1 MCVSTEIVK
10 DIICPQ
16 CGESQKYKLYA
27 SINVRENP
35 EFKDR
40 ILDETLFDW
49 RCRRCNYFAAMA
61 YPFLYTD
68 PVAGYVI
75 SMVPMGAGSTVE
87 PTEAVKDYVKR
98 SVKNLAE
105 LKEKILTFDAGCDDV
120 AIELVKNALC
130 GIIKSTYNVSRVHA
144 YFSRVNERENEI
156 EFAIFLPKKT
166 EPVYHSTKMDVY
178 RQSQE
183 VLRAL
188 DFVDPEGFAR
198 VDSKLAKKVIEEY
211 QNI

>member
-1 MCVSTEIVK
+1 MSTEITK

-16 CGESQKYKLYA
+16 CGESQKYRLFA
-27 SINVRENP
+27 SVNAKENP
-35 EFKDR
+35 ELKQK

-68 PVAGYVI
+68 PAAGYVI
-75 SMVPMGAGSTVE
+75 SVAPMGSNGAVE

-105 LKEKILTFDAGCDDV
+105 LKEKILTFDAGYDDV
-120 AIELVKNALC
+120 AVELVKNALC
-130 GIIKSTYNVSRVHA
+130 GIIKNTYKVSRVHA
-144 YFSRVNERENEI
+144 YFSRVNEKDGEM

-166 EPVYHSTKMDVY
+166 EPVYHSTKLDVY
-178 RQSQE
+178 KQSQE
-183 VLRAL
+183 VLRSL
-188 DFVDPEGFAR
+188 DFVDPEGFIR
-198 VDSKLAKKVIEEY
+198 VDAKLAKQIIEDY

>member
-1 MCVSTEIVK
+1 MSTEITK

-16 CGESQKYKLYA
+16 CGESQKYKLFA
-27 SINVRENP
+27 SINAKENP
-35 EFKDR
+35 ELKR
-40 ILDETLFDW
+40 QILDETLFDW

-68 PVAGYVI
+68 PDQNYVVCV
-75 SMVPMGAGSTVE
+75 VPAGSESAVE
-87 PTEAVKDYVKR
+87 PTEAVKDYTKR
-98 SVKNLAE
+98 RVKNLAE
-105 LKEKILTFDAGCDDV
+105 LKEKILIFDSGYDDI

-130 GIIKSTYNVSRVHA
+130 GIIKNSYKVSRVHA
-144 YFSRVNERENEI
+144 YFSRVNNGEM
-156 EFAIFLPKKT
+156 EFAIFLPRKD

-178 RQSQE
+178 KQSQE

-188 DFVDPEGFAR
+188 DFVDPSGFVIA
-198 VDSKLAKKVIEEY
+198 DAKLAKKIIEDY